1 MIFDILCRL
10 KGKNAPSSPADPIL
24 QQTRQRRDAYNII
37 EGKTT
42 LVNCTAILIS
52 KYMAIIVRFVSLSF
66 FFFFL
71 LFWVCFYKM

>member
-1 MIFDILCRL
+1 MNDIRYTMSLFNL

-42 LVNCTAILIS
+42 LVNFTAILIS
-52 KYMAIIVRFVSLSF
+52 EYMAINIIIRFVLF
-66 FFFFL
+66 FFWFIIIQ
-71 LFWVCFYKM
+71 